1 MTLIE
6 ATYEDRRTGR
16 TLPVLLDFQH
26 PFLVILRDRD
36 RELDRWN
43 WRDVAPV
50 PGPFADDRLRLG
62 LSADAHAVL
71 AVADADRLLTLAHGA
86 GMVQPVHRE
95 HRQRRE
101 LPLYAWIGGAILSL
115 FIMLR
120 FVLPALASVLA
131 PHVPDWVQTRI
142 GDQVQVLATSV
153 LTRKGGNQHCAA
165 PTGREALLKLAGRL
179 PDSQG
184 LRLHIIDS
192 DLPNAFAL
200 PGGHVSVTTALMDKA
215 DGPDAVLGVIG
226 HELGHLRHGH
236 SMERVMRYGLSSTL
250 VSMIV
255 GDVGG
260 GLLAVA
266 VAQIVESEFSQ
277 DQERQADQFALDAL
291 RQARVSPAGLSKLF
305 AAIRDEHPEADG
317 VLAEW
322 MGSHPTL
329 TERITTLDRAAA
341 GTRTQGETL
350 TSEEWTALRAIC
362 KQPVP
367 VLPASAEKP
376 D

>member
-1 MTLIE
+1 VTLID

-16 TLPVLLDFQH
+16 TLPVQLDFQH
-26 PFLVILRDRD
+26 PFLIIHREGGA
-36 RELDRWN
+36 ELDRWN

-50 PGPFADDRLRLG
+50 PGPFPDDRLRLG

-71 AVADADRLLTLAHGA
+71 AVADGDRLLTLAHGA
-86 GMVQPVHRE
+86 GMVKPAHRE
-95 HRQRRE
+95 HRTRRE
-101 LPLYAWIGGAILSL
+101 VPLYIWIGGAVLSL
-115 FIMLR
+115 VIMLR
-120 FVLPALASVLA
+120 VVLPALASTLA
-131 PHVPDWVQTRI
+131 PHVPDWLQARI
-142 GDQVQVLATSV
+142 GDQVQILATAF
-153 LTRKGGNQHCAA
+153 LTREGGNRHCAA

-200 PGGHVSVTTALMDKA
+200 PGGHVSVTTALMDRA
-215 DGPDAVLGVIG
+215 DGPDAVLGVLG
-226 HELGHLRHGH
+226 HELGHLHNGH
-236 SMERVMRYGLSSTL
+236 SMERVMRYGLSSAL
-250 VSMIV
+250 ISMVV

-260 GLLAVA
+260 GVLAVG
-266 VAQIVESEFSQ
+266 VSQIVESEFSQ

-329 TERITTLDRAAA
+329 TERISTLDRAAA

-350 TSEEWTALRAIC
+350 SSEEWTALRAIC

-367 VLPASAEKP
+367 VLPASAAKP